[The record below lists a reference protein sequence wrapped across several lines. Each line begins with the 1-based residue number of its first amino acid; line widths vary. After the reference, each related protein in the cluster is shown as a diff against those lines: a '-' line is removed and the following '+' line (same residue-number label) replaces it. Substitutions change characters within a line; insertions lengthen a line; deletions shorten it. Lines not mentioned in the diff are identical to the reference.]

1 MEITNKE
8 FNMNKAT
15 YADINDAI
23 VFFTNSAR
31 MFTAYDITKTLRHM
45 HFIVLHADVKYVL
58 SQAQIPTD
66 YQKSY
71 NKQVGAFVYH
81 PNSTSPHQY
90 DKDEVPEFDVASNP
104 AQAPSAP
111 VVNTLFDNRQRFT
124 LTSKYVKDAGI
135 DTYSPVHFSIS
146 QNQIEVETCDIQ
158 DKHATVDH
166 HWNVRIPKRV
176 FDVAFGSN
184 VPTEADLKI
193 KTDGSKVVL
202 YI

>member
-1 MEITNKE
+1 
-8 FNMNKAT
+8 MNKAT
-15 YADINDAI
+15 YTDINNAI
-23 VFFTNSAR
+23 EFFTNSAR
-31 MFTAYDITKTLRHM
+31 MFTAYDITKTLRHTGF
-45 HFIVLHADVKYVL
+45 HVLHSDVKDVL
-58 SQAQIPTD
+58 AQSQITSD

-81 PNSTSPHQY
+81 PNSSSPYQY
-90 DKDEVPEFDVASNP
+90 DKDDVAEFDTSTPNAQTTPVQAS
-104 AQAPSAP
+104 SAP
-111 VVNTLFDNRQRFT
+111 ITSKLFDNRNRFT
-124 LTSKYVKDAGI
+124 LISKYVKDAGI
-135 DTYSPVHFSIS
+135 DTYSPVSFTIS
-146 QNQIEVETCDIQ
+146 QNTIEIEECDIE
-158 DKHATVDH
+158 DKDATVDH